1 MSHIPSELE
10 TLRRRFI
17 KKIAGAAAVIPI
29 HTIAIAPLAA
39 AAGTLLAASAAP
51 ASNASAIVDTY
62 LLIHADVRADATI
75 VGFPGR
81 GTTGAAA
88 AAPASDCTGE
98 QSPVLRDTEPELS
111 RVERLSC
118 APPKAS
124 CNSPSI

>member
-17 KKIAGAAAVIPI
+17 RKIAGAVAVIPI
-29 HTIAIAPLAA
+29 HALAIAPLAG

-75 VGFPGR
+75 VAFPGR
-81 GTTGAAA
+81 GMTGAT

-98 QSPVLRDTEPELS
+98 ETPALRDRGPGLS

-124 CNSPSI
+124 CNSPAI